1 MTPTAGPIAFEAV
14 MRTAATKLA
23 AFDRAHPR
31 RDSYPTDA
39 KGPHWRT
46 VKVHDW
52 ESGFYPGCLWYLYEY
67 ARDAGWDDSD
77 RWLRLASDW
86 TESLE
91 SQQFNNTHHDL
102 GFVMFDSYGNGFR
115 LTGRDEYKPIL
126 IQSALSLASRFSETT
141 GMIRSWGDI
150 DDMESFTV
158 IIDNMMNLELLLWA
172 SRNGGPE
179 TLREIV
185 VRHADRTIETFFRP
199 DGSTCHVVEL
209 DARDGSFL
217 RQKTHQG
224 KADGST
230 WSRGQAWAIYG
241 FAYLYQELG
250 ERRYLDASLRAAE
263 HYLDRLPTDGIPPA
277 DFDGGHDGIGF
288 KDSSAAAVVAS
299 AFLRL
304 AAVLDDP
311 AQIRRYLDAAVSMLG
326 ALTRPPYFSE
336 SPADAGLLLHG
347 ARNHCED
354 SGHLFADTSLIWG
367 EYYLL
372 ESLVRLHQQSA
383 ADPPA

>member
-23 AFDRAHPR
+23 AFDRAHPQ
-31 RDSYPTDA
+31 RDAYPTDA

-67 ARDAGWDDSD
+67 ARDAGWDDAD

-250 ERRYLDASLRAAE
+250 ERRYLDAS
-263 HYLDRLPTDGIPPA
+263 
-277 DFDGGHDGIGF
+277 
-288 KDSSAAAVVAS
+288 
-299 AFLRL
+299 
-304 AAVLDDP
+304 
-311 AQIRRYLDAAVSMLG
+311 
-326 ALTRPPYFSE
+326 
-336 SPADAGLLLHG
+336 
-347 ARNHCED
+347 
-354 SGHLFADTSLIWG
+354 
-367 EYYLL
+367 
-372 ESLVRLHQQSA
+372 
-383 ADPPA
+383 